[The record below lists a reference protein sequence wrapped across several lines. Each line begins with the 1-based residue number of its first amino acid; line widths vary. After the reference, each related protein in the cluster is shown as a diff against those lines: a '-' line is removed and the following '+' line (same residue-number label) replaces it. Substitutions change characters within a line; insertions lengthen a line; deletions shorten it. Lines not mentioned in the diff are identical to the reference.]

1 MRTIFYFLIFPGFLF
16 IAVLGLFAAWLDRKL
31 TARFQW
37 RVGPPWYQ
45 AFADLFKL
53 FGKGVVIPR
62 DRPSFVFLSAPALGL
77 IAVTIASTILWRAV
91 FTPQE
96 AFIGDLIV
104 VLYLLT
110 MPAISLIIAGLF
122 LSEPLTSLAARRH
135 MKLIMAHELPF
146 ILSIFVPVV
155 ISRGLINLGDLL
167 EFQRVNGIF
176 LHQPSAIIAFLV
188 ALVCVQ
194 GKLMFSPFDA
204 PLDDAETAGGAYA
217 GYSGTGLAF
226 LKLTRAMVFFVMPFF
241 LVVIFCGGI
250 DADSVLHFAFGILK
264 VAAIIAVM
272 TAARNLAPR
281 FRIDQAV
288 RFFQGPVTAAAMVAA
303 LLVFL
308 GF

>member
-16 IAVLGLFAAWLDRKL
+16 TAILGLFAAWLDKKL

-37 RVGPPWYQ
+37 RLGPSWYQ
-45 AFADLFKL
+45 AFADFFKL
-53 FGKGVVIPR
+53 LTKGVVIVQG
-62 DRPSFVFLSAPALGL
+62 RPLFIFLSAPAAGL

-91 FTPQE
+91 FSPQE

-110 MPAISLIIAGLF
+110 MPAVSLIIAGLS
-122 LSEPLTSLAARRH
+122 LSEPLPSLASRRH
-135 MKLIMAHELPF
+135 MKLIMAYELPF
-146 ILSIFVPVV
+146 ALSIFVPVV
-155 ISRGLINLGDLL
+155 ISRELINLGDLL

-176 LHQPSAIIAFLV
+176 LHQPSAIIAFV
-188 ALVCVQ
+188 IALVCLQ

-204 PLDDAETAGGAYA
+204 PVDDAETAGGAYA

-226 LKLTRAMVFFVMPFF
+226 LKLTYMMNLFVMPFF

-250 DADSVLHFAFGILK
+250 DTDSALHFAFGILK
-264 VAAIIAVM
+264 VAAILALM
-272 TAARNLAPR
+272 TVARNLAPR

-288 RFFQGPVTAAAMVAA
+288 RFFQGPVTAAAMVAV

>member
-16 IAVLGLFAAWLDRKL
+16 TAILGLFAAWLDKKL

-37 RVGPPWYQ
+37 RLGPSWYQ
-45 AFADLFKL
+45 AFADFFKL
-53 FGKGVVIPR
+53 LTKGVVIVQG
-62 DRPSFVFLSAPALGL
+62 RPLFIFLSAPAAGL

-110 MPAISLIIAGLF
+110 MPAVSLIIAGLS
-122 LSEPLTSLAARRH
+122 LSEPLPSLASRRH
-135 MKLIMAHELPF
+135 MKLIMAYELPF
-146 ILSIFVPVV
+146 ALSIFVPVV
-155 ISRGLINLGDLL
+155 ISRELINLGDLL

-176 LHQPSAIIAFLV
+176 LHQPSAIIAFV
-188 ALVCVQ
+188 IALVCLQ

-204 PLDDAETAGGAYA
+204 PVDDAETAGGAYA

-226 LKLTRAMVFFVMPFF
+226 LKLTHMMNLFVMPFF

-250 DADSVLHFAFGILK
+250 DTDSALHFAFGILK
-264 VAAIIAVM
+264 VAAILALM
-272 TAARNLAPR
+272 TVARNLAPR

-288 RFFQGPVTAAAMVAA
+288 RFFQGPVTAAAMVAV